1 MPMEAIGSPSKYCF
15 TLLSFTVLIYYPS
28 LISCTHE
35 FWKISTVEG
44 RPNEKGQQIWD
55 SKIRWQKKFETP
67 RRKNHL
73 KTRLWDPSKTFP
85 RFQDLAKIF
94 LDLCF
99 SSYHSLPLFSPQKPL
114 EKFTDKHATHIS
126 AQKICST
133 NKYRIQGH
141 NNFKVLNRSG
151 LEAC

>member
-35 FWKISTVEG
+35 FWKIS
-44 RPNEKGQQIWD
+44 KQIWD

-67 RRKNHL
+67 RHKNHL
-73 KTRLWDPSKTFP
+73 KTRLRDPSKTFP

-99 SSYHSLPLFSPQKPL
+99 SSYHSLPLFSPQSPWKNSL
-114 EKFTDKHATHIS
+114 INIQHIYLLREF
-126 AQKICST
+126 ALQT
-133 NKYRIQGH
+133 NTEYRAIII
-141 NNFKVLNRSG
+141 LRS
-151 LEAC
+151 

>member
-1 MPMEAIGSPSKYCF
+1 MNSEKF
-15 TLLSFTVLIYYPS
+15 RLLRVDQM
-28 LISCTHE
+28 
-35 FWKISTVEG
+35 K
-44 RPNEKGQQIWD
+44 RDN
-55 SKIRWQKKFETP
+55 KFETP

-73 KTRLWDPSKTFP
+73 KTRLRDPSKTFP
-85 RFQDLAKIF
+85 RFHDLAKIF

-114 EKFTDKHATHIS
+114 EKFTDKHTTHIS

>member
-35 FWKISTVEG
+35 FWKILTAEG

-73 KTRLWDPSKTFP
+73 KTRLRDPSKTFL
-85 RFQDLAKIF
+85 RFQDLAKIL
-94 LDLCF
+94 LDLRF
-99 SSYHSLPLFSPQKPL
+99 SSYHSLPLFSPQSPWKNSL
-114 EKFTDKHATHIS
+114 INIQHIYLLRKFAL
-126 AQKICST
+126 QT
-133 NKYRIQGH
+133 NTEYRAIII
-141 NNFKVLNRSG
+141 LRS
-151 LEAC
+151 

>member
-73 KTRLWDPSKTFP
+73 KTRLRDPSKTFL

-94 LDLCF
+94 LDLRF
-99 SSYHSLPLFSPQKPL
+99 SSYHALPLFSPQSPWKNSL
-114 EKFTDKHATHIS
+114 INIQHIYLLRKFAL
-126 AQKICST
+126 QT
-133 NKYRIQGH
+133 NTEYRAIII
-141 NNFKVLNRSG
+141 LRS
-151 LEAC
+151 

>member
-1 MPMEAIGSPSKYCF
+1 MPMEAIRSPSKYCF

-35 FWKISTVEG
+35 FWKISTAEG

-67 RRKNHL
+67 RHKNHL
-73 KTRLWDPSKTFP
+73 KTRLRDPSKTFP

-99 SSYHSLPLFSPQKPL
+99 SSYHSLPLFSPQSPWKNSL
-114 EKFTDKHATHIS
+114 INIQHIYLLREF
-126 AQKICST
+126 ALQT
-133 NKYRIQGH
+133 NTEYRAIII
-141 NNFKVLNRSG
+141 LRS
-151 LEAC
+151 